1 MKKIKLFLIW
11 LKNAILTIISVP
23 AYIILAIAILLIAV
37 IELGKS
43 ETSILQIIKAIKDAR
58 K

>member
-11 LKNAILTIISVP
+11 LKNAVLTIISVP